1 MIAALFAHRADD
13 EAMMRSDRSITV
25 GLDGAHVRNHSA
37 VCPACESIIGLI
49 VAILLI
55 EET

>member
-13 EAMMRSDRSITV
+13 EAMARSDRTLT
-25 GLDGAHVRNHSA
+25 GNLDGARVRDRSA
-37 VCPACESIIGLI
+37 VCPAFESIIGLI